1 MRPVRVFAAS
11 RGNEFMT
18 DIARWVVEAAAQTG
32 RSSELVLDRLPA
44 EDGSINLVMAPHEF
58 YVLSDADNAAI
69 RRAGA
74 ASVAI
79 CTEQPGTPWFHMGLQ
94 FLRYSALALDINQH
108 GVEALRANGVPAE
121 RLTLGGVP
129 SMNQQQPGARRSTD
143 LLFMGGDTGRRAAKL
158 AALAPILWDRR
169 CDLRTFRFTKPV
181 HSGVPG
187 LVFGAD
193 KYRVLADSRLLLNLH
208 RDDVTPGYFEWA
220 RMVEAMANGCVVL
233 TERSTGHEPLVAG
246 KHFVESTDIAT
257 SLTELLD
264 EERRC
269 AEISAAASAAVLD
282 EHPLVNWLAPLLE
295 QIEDLPAPRP
305 PRRIQPFVREHK
317 PPLLP
322 AFQPAAALRQRVY
335 RAVLAEIALQRD
347 IERAR
352 SQLLYGTDDHVVETT
367 TAAYAAAAPEVSV
380 VVTLFNYAGVVTE
393 TLDSIVASED
403 VVFELIVVDDHSTD
417 EGRAVVETFMAE
429 HPDVPVLLLGSD
441 INRGLVGARNLG
453 FGRARADRVMVIDAD
468 NLVYPNCLRRL
479 SDALDRDPGAAFAYS
494 TLEDFGVQPGLRS
507 AMDWYVPWLCEMNYI
522 DAQAMICVE
531 AFNRVGG
538 YQEHADHY
546 GWEDWDLWLRMAAA
560 GERGVHVR
568 SMLGRYRTQTSSI
581 VTITNLAE
589 GEMRAAL
596 RRAYPTLPWS

>member
-32 RSSELVLDRLPA
+32 RASELVFDELPA
-44 EDGSINLVMAPHEF
+44 DDGSINLVIAPHEF
-58 YVLSDADNAAI
+58 YVLSEADDAAI

-74 ASVAI
+74 VSVAI

-94 FLRYSALALDINQH
+94 FLRYSSLALDINQH
-108 GVEALRANGVPAE
+108 GVESLRSNGVRAE
-121 RLTLGGVP
+121 RLALGGVP
-129 SMNQQQPGARRSTD
+129 SMNQQDPSAQRSTD
-143 LLFMGGDTGRRAAKL
+143 VLFLGGDTGRRAAKL
-158 AALAPILWDRR
+158 ASLAPILWDRS

-181 HSGVPG
+181 HAGVPG
-187 LVFGAD
+187 LVFGRD
-193 KYRVLADSRLLLNLH
+193 KYRVLANSRILLNLH

-233 TERSTGHEPLVAG
+233 TEPSTGYAPLVAG
-246 KHFVESTDIAT
+246 EHFVESTDIAAT
-257 SLTELLD
+257 LQELLD
-264 EERRC
+264 NPHRC
-269 AEISAAASAAVLD
+269 KAISAAATSAVL
-282 EHPLVNWLAPLLE
+282 EQHPLVKSLAPLLD
-295 QIEDLPAPRP
+295 QIEALPAPKP

-322 AFQPAAALRQRVY
+322 TFRPTAALRQRVY
-335 RAVLAEIALQRD
+335 QAVLAEIALQRS

-352 SQLLYGTDDHVVETT
+352 SQLLFGTDDHVVESATP
-367 TAAYAAAAPEVSV
+367 AYAAAEPEVSV
-380 VVTLFNYAGVVTE
+380 VVTLFNYADLVVE

-403 VVFELIVVDDHSTD
+403 VAFEVIVVDDHSTD
-417 EGRAVVETFMAE
+417 HGRSVVEQFMAK
-429 HPDVPVLLLGSD
+429 HAGVPMLLLGSD

-453 FGRARADRVMVIDAD
+453 FSRARADRVMVIDAD

-479 SDALDRDPGAAFAYS
+479 SDALDEDPGAAFAYS

-522 DAQAMICVE
+522 DAQAMIRIE
-531 AFNRVGG
+531 SFNRVGG
-538 YQEHADHY
+538 YQEHAEHY
-546 GWEDWDLWLRMAAA
+546 GWEDWDLWLRLAAA
-560 GERGVHVR
+560 GGRGIHVR
-568 SMLGRYRTQTSSI
+568 SMLGRYRTQASSM

-589 GEMRAAL
+589 GEMSAAL
-596 RRAYPTLPWS
+596 RRAYPSLPWP